1 MRYIDI
7 LDLADIFRNATVLDK
22 KKMFPYKLGSN
33 NEYDLVFVTNWF
45 ENYIRYQKSKD
56 QFPRKEDILLETSSA
71 FDADKALLDMAIRLL
86 KQWLLTWY
94 KIK

>member
-1 MRYIDI
+1 M
-7 LDLADIFRNATVLDK
+7 LT
-22 KKMFPYKLGSN
+22 
-33 NEYDLVFVTNWF
+33 
-45 ENYIRYQKSKD
+45 QKSKD
-56 QFPRKEDILLETSSA
+56 QFPRKEDILFETSSA

>member
-1 MRYIDI
+1 MTTEQIEYLFWIDNRRG
-7 LDLADIFRNATVLDK
+7 DI
-22 KKMFPYKLGSN
+22 
-33 NEYDLVFVTNWF
+33 
-45 ENYIRYQKSKD
+45 D
-56 QFPRKEDILLETSSA
+56 QKEDILFETSSA